1 MLPKVRLMLAA
12 KCCHKKKYSCIL
24 LYSLSA
30 AQVSCPLEKR
40 NAPRRT
46 YWMTFARSSPLLGK
60 GWYGGIARLDNFQ
73 LSGWSLRIQDSHFV
87 CAHQFCGG
95 RSVREELEKIWK
107 GRRLPPG
114 TRLFTTGHWEQL
126 PYRIISYQ
134 LVKKKWSGSYLPY
147 RIYQIVQLPYR
158 TKAWKK
164 WSGSLTRRRD
174 PANELVE
181 VVKSF
186 QT

>member
-46 YWMTFARSSPLLGK
+46 CWMTFARSSPLLGK

-73 LSGWSLRIQDSHFV
+73 LSGWSLRIQDSNFV
-87 CAHQFCGG
+87 CAHRFCGG

-114 TRLFTTGHWEQL
+114 TRLFSTGHWEQL

-134 LVKKKWSGSYLPY
+134 LVKKMKRIISTISYLPN
-147 RIYQIVQLPYR
+147 R
-158 TKAWKK
+158 TTTI
-164 WSGSLTRRRD
+164 SY
-174 PANELVE
+174 
-181 VVKSF
+181 
-186 QT
+186 